1 MLQNPISVQVKDSDG
16 GCRVRQVLSYQSA
29 TQVPQAGDEGKY
41 RVFGFINF
49 SFQLPMFIFSDCK
62 SLVHTKKSTLAD
74 AHTLK
79 NKK

>member
-1 MLQNPISVQVKDSDG
+1 MEEINNKYKGKLQEINEQDN
-16 GCRVRQVLSYQSA
+16 
-29 TQVPQAGDEGKY
+29 KY